1 MSLKDVPSEIF
12 GAPLLAEKVVDDI
25 IFQLY
30 ENRIFYVRVPR
41 LRKVDMSIVSHGY
54 AFLDEHGGGRFKNIY
69 HFDYFSDA
77 DPEIRDWASD
87 ENGNLYT
94 ICDAIVIESF
104 AQKILTDFYVRVNRP
119 IKPTKIFYSLEKAI
133 GWTHLQD

>member
-12 GAPLLAEKVVDDI
+12 GAALVAEKVVDDI
-25 IFQLY
+25 VFQLY
-30 ENRIFYVRVPR
+30 ENRIFYVRVPKLKR
-41 LRKVDMSIVSHGY
+41 IDMTIVGHGY
-54 AFLDEHGGGRFKNIY
+54 AFLDEHGGGIFKNIY

-87 ENGNLYT
+87 ESGNLYT
-94 ICDAIVIESF
+94 ISDAIVIESF

-119 IKPTKIFYSLEKAI
+119 IKPTKIFYSLDKAI
-133 GWTHLQD
+133 AWTHEQE

>member
-1 MSLKDVPSEIF
+1 MSLKDVPAEIF
-12 GAPLLAEKVVDDI
+12 GAPLIAEKVIDDI

-41 LRKVDMSIVSHGY
+41 LRRVDMTIVNHGY
-54 AFLDEHGGGRFKNIY
+54 AFLDENGGGTFKNIY

-87 ENGNLYT
+87 ENGNLFT
-94 ICDAIVIESF
+94 VSDAIVIESF

-133 GWTHLQD
+133 AWTHNQ